1 MKIYAAGFQHETN
14 TFVEIPAS
22 YEAFNDRAVGP
33 IRRGDK
39 VNELRSLNVPL
50 GGFLSAIKDTEHQ
63 IVPGLWAAATPSG
76 RVTEDAYERIAGEIL
91 GGIRDANPDAVYLD
105 LHGAMVAEHFDDGE
119 GELLRRIRAIVGPDV
134 PVVASLDLHANVT
147 QCMVDQSD
155 GLVAY
160 RTYPHIDMAET
171 GRRAAE
177 LLCSRIEAGA
187 QWKKYAR
194 RTPFLIPINAMCT
207 HAEPSRSF
215 YAELQ
220 TLERG
225 AVTSLSFTPGFP
237 AADFPECG
245 PLVFGYG
252 TDVGQLSRAV
262 DALYE
267 RVVLNERDW
276 SIEFLSASEA
286 VVEAMRHSREGGR
299 PVVIADTQDNPG
311 AGAASN
317 STGLIRAL
325 VAHRAQRAAVGL
337 FWDPQAVNVA
347 HEAGTGAS
355 VELVL
360 GAASGHPFAGRFV
373 VESLSTGRC
382 HCDGPM
388 LKGAT
393 VELGLTACL
402 RIDDVRIVVTSTRV
416 QMMDRAFYR
425 VAGVVPEEMKILVNK
440 SSVHFRADFEPIAQA
455 VLVAKSDGHMAADPA
470 DLPWTALG
478 NGMRVSPGGR
488 PFENAK
494 RATDSASGRA

>member
-14 TFVEIPAS
+14 TFVEAS
-22 YEAFNDRAVGP
+22 ADYEAFNDRAVGP

-50 GGFLSAIKDTEHQ
+50 GGFLSAIKDTDHK
-63 IVPGLWAAATPSG
+63 IVPGLWAGATPAG
-76 RVTEDAYERIAGEIL
+76 RVTKDAYERIAGEIL
-91 GGIRDANPDAVYLD
+91 DGIRAAGPDAVYLD
-105 LHGAMVAEHFDDGE
+105 LHGAMVTEHFDDGE
-119 GELLRRIRAIVGPDV
+119 GELLRRIRDMVGPEV

-147 QCMVDQSD
+147 QCMVEQSD

-160 RTYPHIDMAET
+160 RTYPHVDMAET
-171 GRRAAE
+171 GRRAAQ
-177 LLCSRIEAGA
+177 LLRSRIDAGPH
-187 QWKKYAR
+187 WKKYAR
-194 RTPFLIPINAMCT
+194 RVPFLIPINAMCT
-207 HAEPSRSF
+207 HAEPSRGF
-215 YAELQ
+215 YAELEA
-220 TLERG
+220 LERG

-245 PLVFGYG
+245 PVVFGYG
-252 TDVGQLSRAV
+252 MDAAQLSRAV
-262 DALYE
+262 DALHE
-267 RVVLNERDW
+267 RVVSNERDW

-286 VVEAMRHSREGGR
+286 VVEAMRLSREGTR

-317 STGLIRAL
+317 STGLLRAL
-325 VAHRAQRAAVGL
+325 VAHGAQRAAVGL
-337 FWDPQAVNVA
+337 FWDPQAVKRA

-355 VELVL
+355 VELAL
-360 GAASGHPFAGRFV
+360 GAASGLPFTGRFV

-402 RIDDVRIVVTSTRV
+402 RIDDVRVVVTSTRV

-440 SSVHFRADFEPIAQA
+440 SSVHFRADFEPIAHA
-455 VLVAKSDGHMAADPA
+455 VLVAKSDGRMAADPA
-470 DLPWTALG
+470 DLPWTTLG
-478 NGMRVSPGGR
+478 DGMRVSPGGR
-488 PFENAK
+488 PFENGK
-494 RATDSASGRA
+494 RAVDAAGTCA